1 MANKLYLGVD
11 ICEVKR
17 INALYKRYGEKF
29 LDRILT
35 ENEKHYC
42 LSDQKYLVQ
51 RIAVRF
57 ASKEA
62 LSKAIGLGLNKIG
75 WNKGINFKDIEI
87 FNDENGSPRIFLMN
101 NAAKLQNQLQIQEWS
116 ISVSHTKEYAIVN
129 VAAFSEYN

>member
-17 INALYKRYGEKF
+17 INSLYKKYGEKF

-35 ENEKHYC
+35 EKEKLYC
-42 LSDQKYLVQ
+42 LSDPKLLVQ
-51 RIAVRF
+51 RVAVRF

-87 FNDENGSPRIFLMN
+87 FNDANGSPRIFLMN
-101 NAAKLQNQLQIQEWS
+101 NAAKLQNQMQIQEWS
-116 ISVSHTKEYAIVN
+116 ISVSHTREYAIAN
-129 VAAFSEYN
+129 VAGFSEYN